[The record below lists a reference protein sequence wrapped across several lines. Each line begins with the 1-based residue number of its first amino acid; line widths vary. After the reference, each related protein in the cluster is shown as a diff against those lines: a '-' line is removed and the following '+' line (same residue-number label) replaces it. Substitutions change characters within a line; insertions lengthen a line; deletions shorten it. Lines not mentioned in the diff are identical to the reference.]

1 MSRCFPYPLPGYSAK
16 RDSNVALIESIKLQR
31 EREEKARTERKKESK
46 REKKEKKS
54 EKEANAKH
62 NGSEFGHGK
71 KRKFNDEKTKKLV
84 EERVYLKGTH
94 IQKNREDEAEQLERS
109 GLTEEHELP
118 VCSRN
123 PCYTSDSTEN
133 SSKRRKQLPPVNGIR
148 AHGNIIRIRL
158 TSQKQKESDDVV
170 TKERLTSTSGRT
182 DSTSQH
188 DSEIGLGRSQEF
200 CSTSV
205 GIDASS
211 QVLTTQPIKDEGGSS
226 SGIASIATSY
236 VNKIPKVDSFYKDL
250 IENWVPPLVQSEQT
264 DLGEQEWLF
273 QRKNQDGER
282 CQASSNVL
290 CRGSSTLWPHAQYL
304 PEVDIYAL
312 PFTVPF

>member
-16 RDSNVALIESIKLQR
+16 RDSNVALIESIKLRR

-46 REKKEKKS
+46 REKKEKKR
-54 EKEANAKH
+54 EKQANAKQ

-71 KRKFNDEKTKKLV
+71 KRKFNDEKTKKLK

-94 IQKNREDEAEQLERS
+94 IQKNGEDEAEQLERS

-123 PCYTSDSTEN
+123 PYYSSDSTEN
-133 SSKRRKQLPPVNGIR
+133 SSKRRRQLPPVNGIR
-148 AHGNIIRIRL
+148 THGNIIRIRL

-170 TKERLTSTSGRT
+170 TKERLACTSGRT

-188 DSEIGLGRSQEF
+188 NSEIGCGWSQVF

-211 QVLTTQPIKDEGGSS
+211 QVLTEPIKDEGGSS
-226 SGIASIATSY
+226 SGIASIAPSY
-236 VNKIPKVDSFYKDL
+236 VNKIRKVDSFYKDL
-250 IENWVPPLVQSEQT
+250 IENWVAPLVQSEQT

-290 CRGSSTLWPHAQYL
+290 CGGSSTLWPHAQYL

>member
-16 RDSNVALIESIKLQR
+16 RDSNVALIESIKLQG

-46 REKKEKKS
+46 REKKESKR
-54 EKEANAKH
+54 EKEAHAKH

-71 KRKFNDEKTKKLV
+71 KRKFNDEKTKKLE

-158 TSQKQKESDDVV
+158 TSQKQKESVDVV

-182 DSTSQH
+182 DST
-188 DSEIGLGRSQEF
+188 SQEF

-226 SGIASIATSY
+226 SGIVSIAPSY
-236 VNKIPKVDSFYKDL
+236 VNKIRNVDSFYKDL